1 MSISSPSQSTKRRV
15 LLGALLLLVVVSV
28 ALPTVYR
35 TLKNWRAQHLI
46 HQSWDA
52 FAIGDAELGHQ
63 LLREASQLS
72 PGNLLLQRTAEMY
85 QAWQG
90 DGSALQKISDRVHSG
105 HSDTDELLG
114 FAELISATGRQQELS
129 ETLARLP
136 KNLPPG
142 ESLRR
147 ELLEAA
153 MIAKKGDIS
162 GAASFCFS
170 KAPLS
175 PPGYAARLNTKGAFY
190 LLDLHHAESTRRAIE
205 ILQNVARSGNPS
217 SLAAWR
223 SLANLVLSPPPEVKE
238 VLSHREIDAMAT
250 QLPLL
255 HGAASSDR
263 LKVAEMQIRSD
274 PLQTE
279 SVLNR
284 LMAVYAKADPREML
298 DLAWWLNARGYFSQA
313 ITFAGDERPRQDTAW
328 LMVLLDAKDSL
339 GQREDIPQLLGSK
352 AAEGLPEAIKYMLL
366 ARNAMKKGDQAEA
379 EEDWGNVDGALHL
392 ETSATLENLAKFEE
406 HIGALDHAR
415 SAYREMTGRDD
426 SKSEGLQGLIRLQPP
441 DASAESLIPL
451 YEELLQASP
460 KSKDALEGLTYLKLL
475 AGEDIPKA
483 STDARKLLA
492 EQPDS
497 ISRISIAALAC
508 LKCGDFH
515 GAAEIYEGKPIDW
528 TTVPE
533 QWRVIRSAVLRA
545 SGNVSSAESLAA
557 IIDQSKLRP
566 ESLLLLKQH

>member
-1 MSISSPSQSTKRRV
+1 MSIASPSPSTKRRL
-15 LLGALLLLVVVSV
+15 LLGALLLFVVVSV
-28 ALPTVYR
+28 ALPTVYH

-52 FAIGDAELGHQ
+52 FAIGDAELGNQ
-63 LLREASQLS
+63 LLREASQMS

-90 DGSALQKISDRVHSG
+90 DGTALQKISDRVRSG
-105 HSDTDELLG
+105 RSDTDELLG
-114 FAELISATGRQQELS
+114 FSELISATDRQQELS

-136 KNLPPG
+136 KNLTPG

-147 ELLEAA
+147 ELIEAA

-170 KAPLS
+170 KAALS
-175 PPGYAARLNTKGAFY
+175 SPGYAARLNTKGAFY
-190 LLDLHHAESTRRAIE
+190 LLDLHHAETTRRAIE
-205 ILQNVARSGNPS
+205 ILQNVARSGQPS

-223 SLANLVLSPPPEVKE
+223 SLANLVLSPPTEVTE
-238 VLSHREIDAMAT
+238 VLSHREIEAMAT

-284 LMAVYAKADPREML
+284 LMAESKADPQEML
-298 DLAWWLNARGYFSQA
+298 DLAWWLNARGYFSQVIA
-313 ITFAGDERPRQDTAW
+313 FAGDERPRQDTAW

-339 GQREDIPQLLGSK
+339 GQRDDISQLLGSK

-366 ARNAMKKGDQAEA
+366 ARNAMMRGDQAAA
-379 EEDWGNVDGALHL
+379 EEDWSNVDGALHL
-392 ETSATLENLAKFEE
+392 ETSATLENLAHFEE

-426 SKSEGLQGLIRLQPP
+426 SKTEGLKGLIRLQSP
-441 DASAESLIPL
+441 DTSAESLIPL
-451 YEELLQASP
+451 YEELVQASP
-460 KSKDALEGLTYLKLL
+460 QSKDEFEGLTYLKLL
-475 AGEDIPKA
+475 AGDDIPKA

-497 ISRISIAALAC
+497 ISRISIAALAN
-508 LKCGDFH
+508 LRCGDFH

-557 IIDQSKLRP
+557 TIDQSKLRP